1 MYLFCPTE
9 ENKTLQELELAD
21 SVPRRTLAKGN
32 STSSQCDRGESQRN
46 CQLPGMGRIDGQK
59 NDSSVEQ
66 VWISWLMGS
75 SRSRKKAVMDK
86 GRLDSFGKMVKR
98 TPQHKLSATKPEIS
112 NGKTSISRGRTNSSH
127 TKKKSGAGKDSG
139 ADLQKPKIQSLKQQK
154 REIWQL
160 SSYGQRKMR
169 SPYSIQMSQD
179 AVVKV
184 LSAMVMVQLVNKNL
198 SLKEKEKEDFFYIM
212 GVWQEETRFEYSLK
226 VGNYNTKSYL
236 HFMDWQAQ
244 QAMKRLFETGKLTVI
259 IHDNASIL
267 KCQVSSK
274 TSSYLVKTRI
284 ECIFSSSLFS

>member
-1 MYLFCPTE
+1 
-9 ENKTLQELELAD
+9 
-21 SVPRRTLAKGN
+21 
-32 STSSQCDRGESQRN
+32 
-46 CQLPGMGRIDGQK
+46 
-59 NDSSVEQ
+59 
-66 VWISWLMGS
+66 
-75 SRSRKKAVMDK
+75 
-86 GRLDSFGKMVKR
+86 
-98 TPQHKLSATKPEIS
+98 
-112 NGKTSISRGRTNSSH
+112 
-127 TKKKSGAGKDSG
+127 
-139 ADLQKPKIQSLKQQK
+139 
-154 REIWQL
+154 
-160 SSYGQRKMR
+160 
-169 SPYSIQMSQD
+169 MSQD